1 MDAGNILEAIAV
13 GLALEWE
20 RERTRLMK
28 ELLRNYEGAL
38 LEKALKRSMLMA
50 KKKEMLAEIESQ
62 EKLIDDFM
70 VFIEAV
76 ENNDVEIAQ
85 NFDEKAMMDAIVRM
99 LNGDGN
105 SGGNGEGFGGVYGGN
120 NDLEVAIEGTGRDCG
135 EGSNAGGE
143 GGSRK
148 VLVFHSAG
156 FNLFGGVVHLYVGW
170 IGKKDLSFFSC
181 VELNLGVESSA
192 CCFNSSL
199 PDQFDQAI
207 RFKFFPWDDQI
218 FTSLDHS

>member
-1 MDAGNILEAIAV
+1 DLLKQDAGNILEAIAV

-148 VLVFHSAG
+148 G
-156 FNLFGGVVHLYVGW
+156 
-170 IGKKDLSFFSC
+170 DC
-181 VELNLGVESSA
+181 RE
-192 CCFNSSL
+192 
-199 PDQFDQAI
+199 
-207 RFKFFPWDDQI
+207 
-218 FTSLDHS
+218 